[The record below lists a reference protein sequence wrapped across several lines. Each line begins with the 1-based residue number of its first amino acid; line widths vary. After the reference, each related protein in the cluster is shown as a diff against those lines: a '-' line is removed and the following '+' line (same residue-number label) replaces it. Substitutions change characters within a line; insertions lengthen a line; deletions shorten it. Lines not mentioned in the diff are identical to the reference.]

1 MSKRSR
7 EPWSRTRRN
16 GTPVIAQSIQE
27 LAQSMRD
34 FDKRSIAPIRIDAR
48 GNAMSSNSCRSRN
61 REITSSS
68 GLNLD
73 GLNLEARSDMSAA
86 AECILPSD
94 RGTGPYDSYF
104 PNEIWQSAIKG
115 YVANISNRSCKPR
128 ELDRLDPEGS
138 QEGANVATGAL
149 MRRGKRTRDN
159 VEAPR

>member
-7 EPWSRTRRN
+7 EPWNRTRRKD
-16 GTPVIAQSIQE
+16 TPVIAQSIQE

-48 GNAMSSNSCRSRN
+48 GNAMSSNNRSRN

-104 PNEIWQSAIKG
+104 PNEIWQNAIKG
-115 YVANISNRSCKPR
+115 YVANIFNRSCKPR
-128 ELDRLDPEGS
+128 ELDRLDPAS
-138 QEGANVATGAL
+138 VQEGDNVATGAS
-149 MRRGKRTRDN
+149 MRQGKRTRDN